1 MARLLVR
8 TKPSQAATS
17 QVADGSDDAGKP
29 SSSDRVVAAI
39 IKGILS
45 GRYVPGQKLIEADLT
60 HSLGMSRGP
69 VREALKRLD
78 AQGVVELTPHRG
90 AYIGAM
96 ARDEA
101 SDLLVILEVL
111 TALMARL
118 AAQAV
123 SKGADVEEMSD
134 AYQWLE
140 KYRDGSM
147 GDIAFIEKRRHFY
160 DTLMTIGGNQQLHAV
175 MPIMRIHLLRL
186 QAQPYLSAEDRQN
199 RLDEYA
205 AITHAVLDG
214 DAKGAERAMR
224 QHLKRMQQRIAR
236 LPDDAFPTIKG

>member
-1 MARLLVR
+1 MARTSLR
-8 TKPSQAATS
+8 TKPAQSPARDIAED
-17 QVADGSDDAGKP
+17 VGKP

-39 IKGILS
+39 IKGILT

-60 HSLGMSRGP
+60 QTLGMSRGP

-90 AYIGAM
+90 AYICAM
-96 ARDEA
+96 RREEA
-101 SDLLVILEVL
+101 GDLLVILEDL
-111 TALMARL
+111 TALMVRL

-123 SKGADVEEMSD
+123 SRGADAEEMSE

-140 KYRDGSM
+140 KFRDGSA

-160 DTLMTIGGNQQLHAV
+160 DTLMVIGGNRQLHAV

-199 RLDEYA
+199 RLDEYS
-205 AITHAVLDG
+205 AITHAVLAG
-214 DAKGAERAMR
+214 DAKAAERAMR
-224 QHLKRMQQRIAR
+224 RHLKQMQKRIAR
-236 LPDDAFPTIKG
+236 LPDDAFPTVKC

>member
-1 MARLLVR
+1 MAKTSLR
-8 TKPSQAATS
+8 TKPLQAPARA
-17 QVADGSDDAGKP
+17 VAADVGKS

-60 HSLGMSRGP
+60 NTLGMSRGP

-90 AYIGAM
+90 AYICAM
-96 ARDEA
+96 GREEA
-101 SDLLVILEVL
+101 GDLLVILEDL
-111 TALMARL
+111 TALMVRL

-123 SKGADVEEMSD
+123 SWGANAEEMSE

-140 KYRDGSM
+140 KFRDGSA

-160 DTLMTIGGNQQLHAV
+160 DTLMVIGGNRQLHAV

-199 RLDEYA
+199 RLDEYS
-205 AITHAVLDG
+205 AITHAVLAG
-214 DAKGAERAMR
+214 DAKAAERAMR
-224 QHLKRMQQRIAR
+224 RHLKQMQKRIAR
-236 LPDDAFPTIKG
+236 LPDDAFPTVKG

>member
-1 MARLLVR
+1 MARTSLR
-8 TKPSQAATS
+8 TKPAQSPARDIAED
-17 QVADGSDDAGKP
+17 VGKP

-39 IKGILS
+39 IKGILT

-60 HSLGMSRGP
+60 QTLGMSRGP

-90 AYIGAM
+90 AYICAM
-96 ARDEA
+96 RREEA
-101 SDLLVILEVL
+101 GDLLVILEDL
-111 TALMARL
+111 TALMVRL

-123 SKGADVEEMSD
+123 SRGADAEEMSE

-140 KYRDGSM
+140 KFRDGSA

-160 DTLMTIGGNQQLHAV
+160 DTLMVIGGNRQLHAV

-199 RLDEYA
+199 RLDEYS
-205 AITHAVLDG
+205 AITHAVLAG
-214 DAKGAERAMR
+214 DAKAAERAMR
-224 QHLKRMQQRIAR
+224 RHLKQMQKRIAR
-236 LPDDAFPTIKG
+236 LPDDAFPTVKG

>member
-1 MARLLVR
+1 MARTSLR
-8 TKPSQAATS
+8 TKPAQSPARDIAED
-17 QVADGSDDAGKP
+17 VGKP

-39 IKGILS
+39 IKGILT

-60 HSLGMSRGP
+60 QTLGMSRGP

-90 AYIGAM
+90 AYICAM
-96 ARDEA
+96 RREEA
-101 SDLLVILEVL
+101 GDLLVILEDL
-111 TALMARL
+111 TALMVRL

-123 SKGADVEEMSD
+123 SRGADAEEMSE

-140 KYRDGSM
+140 KFRDGSA

-160 DTLMTIGGNQQLHAV
+160 DTLMVIGGNRQLHAV

-199 RLDEYA
+199 RLDEYS
-205 AITHAVLDG
+205 AITHAVLAG
-214 DAKGAERAMR
+214 DAKAAERAMR
-224 QHLKRMQQRIAR
+224 RHLKQMQKRIAR
-236 LPDDAFPTIKG
+236 LPNDAFPTVKG

>member
-1 MARLLVR
+1 MARTSLR
-8 TKPSQAATS
+8 TKPAQSPARDIAEDVS
-17 QVADGSDDAGKP
+17 KP

-39 IKGILS
+39 IKGILT

-60 HSLGMSRGP
+60 QTLGMSRGP

-90 AYIGAM
+90 AYICAM
-96 ARDEA
+96 RREEA
-101 SDLLVILEVL
+101 GDLLVILEDL
-111 TALMARL
+111 TALMVRL

-123 SKGADVEEMSD
+123 SRGADAEEMSE

-140 KYRDGSM
+140 KFRDGSA

-160 DTLMTIGGNQQLHAV
+160 DTLMVIGGNRQLHAV

-199 RLDEYA
+199 RLDEYS
-205 AITHAVLDG
+205 AITHAVLAG
-214 DAKGAERAMR
+214 DAKAAERAMR
-224 QHLKRMQQRIAR
+224 RHLKQMQKRIAR
-236 LPDDAFPTIKG
+236 LPDDAFPTVKG

>member
-1 MARLLVR
+1 MAKTSLRI
-8 TKPSQAATS
+8 KPAQSPARDIAED
-17 QVADGSDDAGKP
+17 VGGP

-39 IKGILS
+39 IKGILT

-60 HSLGMSRGP
+60 QALGMSRGP

-90 AYIGAM
+90 AYICAM
-96 ARDEA
+96 GREEA
-101 SDLLVILEVL
+101 GDLLVILEDL
-111 TALMARL
+111 TALMVRL

-123 SKGADVEEMSD
+123 SRGADAEEMSE

-140 KYRDGSM
+140 KFRDGSA

-160 DTLMTIGGNQQLHAV
+160 DTLMVIGGNRQLHAV

-199 RLDEYA
+199 RLDEYS
-205 AITHAVLDG
+205 AITHAVLAG
-214 DAKGAERAMR
+214 DAKAAERAMR
-224 QHLKRMQQRIAR
+224 RHLKQMQKRIAR
-236 LPDDAFPTIKG
+236 LPDDAFPTVKG

>member
-1 MARLLVR
+1 MVRSSLR
-8 TKPSQAATS
+8 TKPVKSPARDSAED
-17 QVADGSDDAGKP
+17 VGKP

-60 HSLGMSRGP
+60 QTLGMSRGP

-90 AYIGAM
+90 AYICAM
-96 ARDEA
+96 GREEA
-101 SDLLVILEVL
+101 GDLLVILEDL
-111 TALMARL
+111 TALMVRL

-123 SKGADVEEMSD
+123 SRGADAEEMSE

-140 KYRDGSM
+140 KFRDGNA

-160 DTLMTIGGNQQLHAV
+160 DTLMVIGGNRQLHAV

-199 RLDEYA
+199 RLDEYS
-205 AITHAVLDG
+205 AITYAVLAG
-214 DAKGAERAMR
+214 DAKAGERAMR
-224 QHLKRMQQRIAR
+224 RHLKQMQKRIAR
-236 LPDDAFPTIKG
+236 LPDDAFPSVKG